1 MSVILEEL
9 KLFIITVC
17 KERMNHELPDDVDV
31 ALPVQAAFQL
41 DSISMFELI
50 VNLEEKYEI
59 KIPDNDIENVGKMR
73 LEELAQYLEG
83 QTVK

>member
-1 MSVILEEL
+1 MSIRLEEL
-9 KLFIITVC
+9 KLFIIAVC

-31 ALPVQAAFQL
+31 ALPVQQAFQL

-59 KIPDNDIENVGKMR
+59 KIPDNDIETVGKMP
-73 LEELAQYLEG
+73 LQELVQYLEG
-83 QTVK
+83 QKV